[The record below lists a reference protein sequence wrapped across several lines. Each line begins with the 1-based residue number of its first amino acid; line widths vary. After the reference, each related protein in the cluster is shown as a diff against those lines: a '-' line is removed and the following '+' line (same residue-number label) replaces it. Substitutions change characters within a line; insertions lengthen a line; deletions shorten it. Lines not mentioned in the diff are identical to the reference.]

1 MNISIISIISLF
13 LLNLPVVIFDL
24 PISKEIKTHFI
35 KMDNMLKNQMDDS
48 ETLRSK
54 KGDIWKMIRSC
65 QFIFFH
71 VLPILTIIL
80 CILIIFNVKSILL
93 LIPLDFSEFTT
104 ASGHKT
110 YLILATIL
118 LLIRYS
124 FHSLIPSAKYLYLI
138 VRINKQIN
146 KRIKENE

>member
-1 MNISIISIISLF
+1 MNISIISII
-13 LLNLPVVIFDL
+13 LLLLVNLPGVIFDL
-24 PISKEIKTHFI
+24 PILKEIKTNFI
-35 KMDNMLKNQMDDS
+35 KIDNMLKNQMDDS
-48 ETLRSK
+48 ETLKSK
-54 KGDIWKMIRSC
+54 KGDIWKTIRSC
-65 QFIFFH
+65 QFILFS

-104 ASGHKT
+104 IPGYKT
-110 YLILATIL
+110 YLILATTI
-118 LLIRYS
+118 LLIRYT